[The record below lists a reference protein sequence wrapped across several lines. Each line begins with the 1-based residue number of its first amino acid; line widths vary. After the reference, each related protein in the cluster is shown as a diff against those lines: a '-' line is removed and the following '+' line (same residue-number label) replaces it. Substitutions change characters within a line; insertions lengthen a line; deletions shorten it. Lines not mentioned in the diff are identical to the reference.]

1 MRVKWQLPLTAV
13 GVLTAILLSGCP
25 GPAPPPKDDLAS
37 ASLKTAESAGM
48 FNFALEAWI
57 EVRSPAGEVT
67 SSTTRGEGSARNNEG
82 YRMLVSSD
90 PAPEGEASPLVLDEF
105 PGAVR
110 QPGSPYWFSGSSGS
124 MEAFGP
130 LANALPPLGTPSTA
144 TRRYE
149 SLVNA
154 SARNNPIEL
163 IGTGEVR
170 GHSTD
175 CYSFGITAA
184 PISIPTPTESPFRT
198 PLPVSPSPTITSTA
212 TPPTQSP
219 SPKAI
224 EEAAATVLAKAAR
237 VLPSTPPGGLGTIKT
252 SSYACVDQI
261 DGRLRRIQSDL
272 EASLHGAAINVRAT
286 MDLWGYDPSGTFN
299 EPIDTSLIGPQE
311 QGQIRSSP
319 FPILGPL
326 RLPEGLQF
334 VSLDPAAD
342 WAPCAAKKLTFTGR
356 GREGYFDVLQT
367 ASDCATEI
375 TSKASMPSVTET
387 ASGITVRYGESADGY
402 LAAMTVDGTYA
413 QVRTKNNISK
423 DEAISI
429 AASLRPIRVP
439 IPPSR
444 SLPLPKDGPET
455 R

>member
-1 MRVKWQLPLTAV
+1 MRTKWQLPFAIAGILAAMLLT
-13 GVLTAILLSGCP
+13 GCP

-57 EVRSPAGEVT
+57 EIRSPAGEIT
-67 SSTTRGEGSARNNEG
+67 RSTTRSEGSARNNEG
-82 YRMLVSSD
+82 YRMLVSID
-90 PAPEGEASPLVLDEF
+90 PAPEGEASPLLLDEF

-110 QPGSPYWFSGSSGS
+110 QPGSPYWFSGASGS

-130 LANALPPLGTPSTA
+130 LANALPPLGPPSTA
-144 TRRYE
+144 THRYE

-175 CYSFGITAA
+175 CYRFGITTAS
-184 PISIPTPTESPFRT
+184 ISIPTPTGSPFRT
-198 PLPVSPSPTITSTA
+198 PPPVSPSAITSTA
-212 TPPTQSP
+212 TPAAPAP

-224 EEAAATVLAKAAR
+224 EEAAATLLAKAAR
-237 VLPSTPPGGLGTIKT
+237 VLPSTPPGGLGKIKT

-261 DGRLRRIQSDL
+261 DGRLRRIQSDV
-272 EASLHGAAINVRAT
+272 EASLHGAAINARAT

-299 EPIDTSLIGPQE
+299 EPIDTSLVGPQE
-311 QGQIRSSP
+311 QKQIRSSP

-342 WAPCAAKKLTFTGR
+342 WTPCAAKKLAFTGR
-356 GREGYFDVLQT
+356 GREGFFDVLQT
-367 ASDCATEI
+367 ASDCASEV
-375 TSKASMPSVTET
+375 ASRAPMPSVTET
-387 ASGITVRYGESADGY
+387 ASGITVRYGETADGY
-402 LAAMTVDGTYA
+402 LAAMTIGGTYA
-413 QVRTKNNISK
+413 QVRTKNGISK
-423 DEAISI
+423 DETISI
-429 AASLRPIRVP
+429 AASLRPITVP
-439 IPPSR
+439 IPPSQ
-444 SLPLPKDGPET
+444 SLPLPQEGPET